1 MCRGKVEH
9 EEKRGGKLIC
19 FVLFNEKE
27 KEGERGREREKERK
41 RSGRIEDGLI
51 ASGLVTVLL

>member
-27 KEGERGREREKERK
+27 KEGERGREREKEKWEDR
-41 RSGRIEDGLI
+41 RWADRIRAGHC
-51 ASGLVTVLL
+51 ASVI

>member
-1 MCRGKVEH
+1 MCRGKEER

-27 KEGERGREREKERK
+27 KEGEREREKEKWEDR
-41 RSGRIEDGLI
+41 RWADRIRAGHC
-51 ASGLVTVLL
+51 ASVI